1 MGWPLAL
8 LILSDPWAHQQS
20 RKADRFLAT
29 GKYEEAI
36 ACHKKAAAYLSEAK
50 KLTQSEQAQ
59 LSLELQRE
67 SHIKHQLLIQE
78 RLKRARREEKLRTQ
92 QKAIVAE
99 RELSAHLQASYRSAA
114 DNADSQNTLGSAG
127 QKSGSNPGKYVQ
139 DIPSVLDREPDSLM
153 YLLQRR
159 KEPMETCK
167 VSKAPK
173 DDKTKLEEQATTIK
187 ELNQLVDTL
196 LAENEALRKE
206 NKKLRAE
213 VARLQKNPEKD
224 LDIDTDFVEKSELW
238 NLQQPTGSAANPTS
252 AWQKFVA
259 HSGKGT
265 DIPIPNLPPLD
276 IPLPELPPLELPEDI
291 QSQLKGLMDS

>member
-1 MGWPLAL
+1 MEVMESPLNL
-8 LILSDPWAHQQS
+8 AHQQS

-67 SHIKHQLLIQE
+67 SHMKHQLLIQE
-78 RLKRARREEKLRTQ
+78 RLKRARREEKLSAQ
-92 QKAIVAE
+92 QKSE
-99 RELSAHLQASYRSAA
+99 KELTARLQASYRSAT
-114 DNADSQNTLGSAG
+114 DDVDSQNTLVSAG
-127 QKSGSNPGKYVQ
+127 QKLGSNPGKCPQ
-139 DIPSVLDREPDSLM
+139 EIPSVLDREPDSLM

-159 KEPMETCK
+159 KEPVETCK
-167 VSKAPK
+167 ISKAPK

-213 VARLQKNPEKD
+213 VARLRKNPEKD

-238 NLQQPTGSAANPTS
+238 NMQQPTGSAANPTS

-259 HSGKGT
+259 HSGT
-265 DIPIPNLPPLD
+265 NIPNLPPLD

-291 QSQLKGLMDS
+291 QSQLKVLMDS

>member
-1 MGWPLAL
+1 MEVMESPLNL
-8 LILSDPWAHQQS
+8 AHQQS

-67 SHIKHQLLIQE
+67 SHMKNQLLIQE
-78 RLKRARREEKLRTQ
+78 RLKRARREEKLRAQ
-92 QKAIVAE
+92 QKSVAAE
-99 RELSAHLQASYRSAA
+99 KEQTSRLQASYRSAT
-114 DNADSQNTLGSAG
+114 DEVISQNTLVSAG
-127 QKSGSNPGKYVQ
+127 QKSGSNPGKGSEE
-139 DIPSVLDREPDSLM
+139 IPSVLDREPDSLM

-159 KEPMETCK
+159 KEPVETCK
-167 VSKAPK
+167 LSKAFPK
-173 DDKTKLEEQATTIK
+173 DDKTKLEEQTTTIK

-196 LAENEALRKE
+196 LAENEALRRE

-213 VARLQKNPEKD
+213 VARLQKHPEKD
-224 LDIDTDFVEKSELW
+224 LDIYTDFVEKSELW
-238 NLQQPTGSAANPTS
+238 NLQQPTGSSANPTS

-259 HSGKGT
+259 HSGKCT
-265 DIPIPNLPPLD
+265 DIPNLPPLD

-291 QSQLKGLMDS
+291 QSQFKGLMDS